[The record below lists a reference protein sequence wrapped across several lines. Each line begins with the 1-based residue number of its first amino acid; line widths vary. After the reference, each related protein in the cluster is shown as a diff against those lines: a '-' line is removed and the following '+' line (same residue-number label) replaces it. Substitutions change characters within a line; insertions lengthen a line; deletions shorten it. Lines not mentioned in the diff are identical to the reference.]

1 VKRFLILAEGYSHD
15 PHYGKTMRGIVRY
28 RRDEVVAVLDSARA
42 GEKYEG
48 VPIVGT
54 VAEALPLSPDTALVG
69 VAVAG
74 GRLGPEWR
82 AILRDAVEAGL
93 DVEAGMHEF
102 LADDAELARLARER
116 GVELRDLRRPPADLS
131 VPTGENL
138 LHPANVVLT
147 VGSDCAVGKK
157 TMALELHLEAERRGE
172 RSVFVPT
179 GQTGIMIAGWGIAV
193 DAVVADFLAG
203 AAERLVV
210 EGAARGDLLWVEG
223 QGALLHPQFSG
234 VTLGLFHGAAPHALV
249 LCHAAGQTEIE
260 GVPGHAIPP
269 LTRLVELYEEV
280 ALPVRPSPVAA
291 IALNTSL
298 LDEAEA
304 RAAVAAAEDE
314 TGLVADDP
322 VRFGAGRLVDAVLA
336 RLTAR
341 VSR

>member
-1 VKRFLILAEGYSHD
+1 
-15 PHYGKTMRGIVRY
+15 
-28 RRDEVVAVLDSARA
+28 
-42 GEKYEG
+42 
-48 VPIVGT
+48 
-54 VAEALPLSPDTALVG
+54 VG

-102 LADDAELARLARER
+102 LADDPELAPLARER
-116 GVELRDLRRPPADLS
+116 GVELRDLRRPPDDLS

-193 DAVVADFLAG
+193 DAVVSDFLAG

-280 ALPVRPSPVAA
+280 ALPVRPAPVAA